1 MPNNSTKI
9 LFLMT
14 LISGMLISVC
24 ANSWL
29 GAWMG
34 LEINLLSFIPMLAFN
49 KNLMTT
55 EAALKYFLIQAIA
68 SSTFLFMIL
77 LKTNFYEMFFFLKN
91 FSWNNIM
98 MIPLLLKIASAPF
111 HWWLP
116 SVLEGLSWFN
126 CFLILSIQKVAPL
139 ILISYLISNN
149 NFIQFMII
157 TSAMVGAIGGL
168 NQTSIRKI
176 LAFSSINHVGWM
188 LTTMIVNSNLWSIYL
203 AIYIIN
209 ITAIITV
216 TSALTMNYI
225 SQIFNALNYTKFVKY
240 FLLLSLLSLGGL
252 PPFIGFFPKWMTIQF
267 MAMNWMVITALIL
280 IMTSLLTLFY
290 YLRIIYSSLMLLSTE
305 VSWTSQTMP
314 NHQYSS
320 ISTSSLMI
328 ALLGISSCTLLVAL
342 N

>member
-34 LEINLLSFIPMLAFN
+34 LEINLLSFLPMLAFN

-55 EAALKYFLIQAIA
+55 EAALKYFLIQAVA

-91 FSWNNIM
+91 FSWNSIM

-149 NFIQFMII
+149 NFIQFMIV
-157 TSAMVGAIGGL
+157 TSALIGAIGGL

-188 LTTMIVNSNLWSIYL
+188 LTTMIMNSNLWSIYL

-225 SQIFNALNYTKFVKY
+225 SQIFNALNYTKLVKY

-252 PPFIGFFPKWMTIQF
+252 PPFIGFFPKWMTIQY

-290 YLRIIYSSLMLLSTE
+290 YLRIIYTSLMLLSTE
-305 VSWTSQTMP
+305 VSWSTQTMP
-314 NHQYSS
+314 NYHYST
-320 ISTSSLMI
+320 ISTSSLVI